1 MKKIIAICAA
11 ILMVTSVFAQAP
23 EKMSYQAVI
32 RDNLNALV
40 MNSAV
45 GMRISILQ
53 TTPSGTAVYVETQNP
68 TSNANGL
75 VSVEIGGG
83 IVVSGNFATIDW
95 ANGPFFIKTE
105 TDPTGGI
112 SYSIIGTSQLLSV
125 PYALYAKTSGSSIP
139 GPQGPAGND
148 GAQGIQGPAGPAGND
163 GAQGIQGPA
172 GPAGNDGAQG
182 PQGPAGANGADGAQ
196 GPQGPI
202 GLTGATGPQGT
213 QGDQGPAGN
222 DGAQGPI
229 GLTGATGPQGPAG
242 NDGAQGPQGPAGADG
257 AQGPQG
263 PAGANGADG
272 AQGPQGPAGNDGA
285 QGIQGPAGPAGN
297 DGAQGPTGPTGDTGA
312 TGPAGPAGND
322 GAQGPA
328 GNDGAQGPQGDQ
340 GPAGN
345 DGAPGATGATGPQG
359 PAGADGAQGP
369 IGLTGPAGPQGPA
382 GATGDTGA
390 TGPEGPQ
397 GPIGLT
403 GTTGATGPQG
413 VAGANGLNALI
424 KTTTEP
430 AGANCTNGG
439 TKIETGLDVNA
450 NGILDAGEVN
460 ASQTKY
466 VCNGNNSLDDETYG
480 VQSINILN
488 NTYSNFSGNTSF
500 PVNSTYVLNDQN
512 LITGLMIKIQF
523 SENLYV
529 LLQSGNIT
537 LSLNIS
543 FVDNG
548 SSNLKNFSSKNESI
562 YTRLIQTPSCGLTP
576 ANTGFSKSYYSGNS
590 LITNLSIPTGYPS
603 GGSNCAII
611 STGETFSDLKF
622 TEASN
627 SLTINCVGTISS
639 SLGSLAQNINLNV
652 SVIPIF

>member
-11 ILMVTSVFAQAP
+11 ILMVTSVFAQVP

-53 TTPSGTAVYVETQNP
+53 GSANGTAVYVETQNP

-83 IVVSGNFATIDW
+83 TVVSGNFSSINW
-95 ANGPFFIKTE
+95 ANGPYFIKTE
-105 TDPTGGI
+105 TDPTGGN
-112 SYSIIGTSQLLSV
+112 SYAITGTSQLLSV

-139 GPQGPAGND
+139 GPQ
-148 GAQGIQGPAGPAGND
+148 
-163 GAQGIQGPA
+163 

>member
-53 TTPSGTAVYVETQNP
+53 GSANGTAVYVETQNP

-95 ANGPFFIKTE
+95 ANGPFFIQTE

-148 GAQGIQGPAGPAGND
+148 GAPGATGATGP
-163 GAQGIQGPA
+163 Q

-182 PQGPAGANGADGAQ
+182 PAGANGA
-196 GPQGPI
+196 
-202 GLTGATGPQGT
+202 
-213 QGDQGPAGN
+213 

-242 NDGAQGPQGPAGADG
+242 NDGA
-257 AQGPQG
+257 
-263 PAGANGADG
+263 
-272 AQGPQGPAGNDGA
+272 
-285 QGIQGPAGPAGN
+285 
-297 DGAQGPTGPTGDTGA
+297 
-312 TGPAGPAGND
+312 
-322 GAQGPA
+322 
-328 GNDGAQGPQGDQ
+328 Q

-369 IGLTGPAGPQGPA
+369 QGPAGNDGATGAQGPQGPA
-382 GATGDTGA
+382 GNDGA
-390 TGPEGPQ
+390 QGPAGPQ

-403 GTTGATGPQG
+403 GATGPQG
-413 VAGANGLNALI
+413 
-424 KTTTEP
+424 P
-430 AGANCTNGG
+430 AGPQGPGFTHYIGELFGGGIVVAVWKESGVEKGLIASLTDVSASAKYSSITGTLIGATAQSPIDGQANTTAIVAQGDNSGAAYLCANYSSGGFSDWYLPAAWELNQCYNAAFVVNTILGATNGFQFAYYWSSTEASG
-439 TKIETGLDVNA
+439 T
-450 NGILDAGEVN
+450 NGW
-460 ASQTKY
+460 Y
-466 VCNGNNSLDDETYG
+466 
-480 VQSINILN
+480 QS
-488 NTYSNFSGNTSF
+488 F
-500 PVNSTYVLNDQN
+500 D
-512 LITGLMIKIQF
+512 
-523 SENLYV
+523 
-529 LLQSGNIT
+529 
-537 LSLNIS
+537 
-543 FVDNG
+543 
-548 SSNLKNFSSKNESI
+548 
-562 YTRLIQTPSCGLTP
+562 
-576 ANTGFSKSYYSGNS
+576 
-590 LITNLSIPTGYPS
+590 TGYPYGANKS
-603 GGSNCAII
+603 
-611 STGETFSDLKF
+611 STFRVRAVRRF
-622 TEASN
+622 
-627 SLTINCVGTISS
+627 
-639 SLGSLAQNINLNV
+639 
-652 SVIPIF
+652 